1 MADNA
6 ELQARIAA
14 VSGKIT
20 QHKHHPFFQPT
31 PLPTLQHNYLQ
42 PRHAYR
48 GDNRW
53 SPYGRGGRGGH
64 QSAHRNRTLVL
75 NTPTPAEQEAPAT
88 LVSSRGTN
96 HQLMTKDTYVREQK
110 HTTEQKEQQRAVKRL
125 RRNVQDQH
133 RILSH
138 LGSTGSTTNREILIN
153 GLRFNIASDGS
164 KLMRVRGKPLS
175 KSVLPEQSMLNG
187 ADLNTQGDTPRKTTI
202 AGVDFHRTKN
212 GNMIRAS
219 AIRPSR
225 YRSLLAAFGCDSL
238 SMRDRI
244 STNKPQCENFT
255 KHGSYLSNPYR
266 AGHLPWT
273 RPQQSGIC
281 AYGPQCH
288 FAHDPEKVA
297 ICKDFLRTGT
307 CVLDDNCDMSH
318 EMSYHRVSA
327 CHHFLRGNCTNTACR
342 YPHVKVSPNALVC
355 RAFATLG
362 FCAKGPDCAK
372 RHVVECPD
380 YANNAF
386 CAGHQSGKCKLPHPE
401 RASIIRKAVK
411 RESRTG
417 SEAESEYSSDEE
429 NQMDAI
435 DDIDSDNDTVIMTGL
450 GDESHSMS
458 QQLDYVGFN

>member
-31 PLPTLQHNYLQ
+31 PPPIVQHNYHQ

-64 QSAHRNRTLVL
+64 QTAHRNRTLVL
-75 NTPTPAEQEAPAT
+75 NTPVPAEQEAPAT

-96 HQLMTKDTYVREQK
+96 HQLMTKDTYVREQA
-110 HTTEQKEQQRAVKRL
+110 HTTERQEQQRAAKRL
-125 RRNVQDQH
+125 KRNVQDQH
-133 RILSH
+133 RVLNH
-138 LGSTGSTTNREILIN
+138 LGSTGTIINREILIN
-153 GLRFNIASDGS
+153 GLRFQIAGDGS
-164 KLMRVRGKPLS
+164 KLMRVR
-175 KSVLPEQSMLNG
+175 
-187 ADLNTQGDTPRKTTI
+187 DLNTTGDTPRKTTI

-219 AIRPSR
+219 AIKPAR
-225 YRSLLAAFGCDSL
+225 YRSLLTTAFGCDSL
-238 SMRDRI
+238 SMRDRT

-255 KHGSYLSNPYR
+255 KHGSYLSNLYR
-266 AGHLPWT
+266 AGHSPWT
-273 RPQQSGIC
+273 RPQQPGIC

-429 NQMDAI
+429 NQLDAI
-435 DDIDSDNDTVIMTGL
+435 DDIDSDNDTVIMTGV
-450 GDESHSMS
+450 DDDSHAMS
-458 QQLDYVGFN
+458 QQFDYVGFN

>member
-31 PLPTLQHNYLQ
+31 PLPTAQHNYHQ

-64 QSAHRNRTLVL
+64 QSAHRHRTLVL
-75 NTPTPAEQEAPAT
+75 NSANTPTPTEQDAPAT

-96 HQLMTKDTYVREQK
+96 HQLMTKDTYLREQK
-110 HTTEQKEQQRAVKRL
+110 HTTEQKEQQRAVKIL
-125 RRNVQDQH
+125 KRNVQDQH

-164 KLMRVRGKPLS
+164 KLMRVR
-175 KSVLPEQSMLNG
+175 
-187 ADLNTQGDTPRKTTI
+187 DLNTIGDTPRKTTI
-202 AGVDFHRTKN
+202 AGVGFHRTKN

-219 AIRPSR
+219 AIRSSR
-225 YRSLLAAFGCDSL
+225 
-238 SMRDRI
+238 I
-244 STNKPQCENFT
+244 PTNKPQCENFT
-255 KHGSYLSNPYR
+255 KHGTYLSNPYR
-266 AGHLPWT
+266 AGHSPWT
-273 RPQQSGIC
+273 RPHQPGIC

-327 CHHFLRGNCTNTACR
+327 CHHFLRVNCTNTACR

-435 DDIDSDNDTVIMTGL
+435 DDIDSDNDTVIMTGIE
-450 GDESHSMS
+450 DDSHVMS
-458 QQLDYVGFN
+458 EQFDYVGFN